1 MHLFGM
7 KLKLSSY
14 RIPRHTI
21 TLFLYK
27 IFRTLLLLGLFYVIL
42 YPLLHM
48 LSYALNVV
56 PVKDPG
62 TVWIPDKIGLN
73 NFKIAFAFLIYPR
86 TFAFTF
92 SLAAVSTLLQIF
104 TCSITGYGL
113 ARFTF
118 KYRSLFLGLV
128 IFTIIVPPQTIVMPL
143 YMGYRFFDFF
153 GILKLAGLIAG
164 RDLTINILN
173 SPLTFWI
180 PSLLGVGLRSG
191 LFILIFRQFYA
202 GIPQDLEN
210 AAKIDGCN
218 HWRTY
223 VRVMLPNAL
232 PALITTFLLSFV
244 WHWNDYHLSLL
255 YFQAQ
260 NEPMSVLIHKFGLTA
275 AGVSQMGGNTYTDYI
290 GIQDLVKLMS
300 AACFLSI
307 LPVLI
312 LYIFTQKYYLSVG
325 TYAGIKG

>member
-1 MHLFGM
+1 MQ
-7 KLKLSSY
+7 LKISSLK
-14 RIPRHTI
+14 IPKHTI

-48 LSYALNVV
+48 LSHALNVV

-62 TVWIPDKIGLN
+62 TVWIPDKVGLN
-73 NFKIAFAFLIYPR
+73 NFRIAAAFLIFPK
-86 TFAFTF
+86 TFILTF
-92 SLAAVSTLLQIF
+92 YLAAISALLQVV

-113 ARFTF
+113 ARYKF
-118 KYRSLFLGLV
+118 KYRSVFLGLV

-153 GILKLAGLIAG
+153 GILKLGGLIAG
-164 RDLTINILN
+164 RDLTVNILN
-173 SPLTFWI
+173 TPLTFWL

-210 AAKIDGCN
+210 AAKMDGST
-218 HWRTY
+218 HWGTY

-260 NEPMSVLIHKFGLTA
+260 NEPLSVLIHKFGLTA
-275 AGVSQMGGNTYTDYI
+275 AGVSQMGGNTFTEYI
-290 GIQDLVKLMS
+290 GVQDLAKLMS
-300 AACFLSI
+300 AACILFI
-307 LPVLI
+307 LPVFI
-312 LYIFTQKYYLSVG
+312 LYIFTQRYYLSVG
-325 TYAGIKG
+325 AYAGIKG